1 MHLLWLQIN
10 ITKWRKNQAEIFY
23 VFFGSEKVYTSR
35 DCLKIK
41 NKKKVYSLTLLL
53 VTRTLPSWTSV
64 SFPLFLSHSV
74 EAFAALIGQIRQSIK
89 LTSRKLTHTHQNQL
103 FVACVIKHN
112 TFVESSEES
121 GLTCEYGQRVRKSMA
136 TYVTLTV
143 FPVYISNSKL
153 CWWLLILLRGI

>member
-1 MHLLWLQIN
+1 MTANKYYKMEKKSGWDFLY
-10 ITKWRKNQAEIFY
+10 IFWIREGLY
-23 VFFGSEKVYTSR
+23 EQRLFK
-35 DCLKIK
+35 K
-41 NKKKVYSLTLLL
+41 KKKVYSLTLLP

-64 SFPLFLSHSV
+64 SFPLFLSHPV

-103 FVACVIKHN
+103 FVVCVIKHN